1 MSDTL
6 YLECLSG
13 ISGDMT
19 VAALLDLGADGN
31 VLRKALKSLDI
42 DGYSINISKVVKSGI
57 TACDFDVVLDKEHEN
72 HDHDMEYL
80 HGKDGGHDH
89 SHIHSH
95 EHRTLSDILE
105 IINNSDITVNAKNIA
120 EKIFNILGDAESKV
134 HGVSKENVAF
144 HEVGAV
150 DSIVDIV
157 AAAVCVDNLGIKNV
171 IVPNLCEGTGFVR
184 CRHGI
189 LPVPVPAVANI
200 VSDNHLNMRITD
212 AEGEFVT
219 PTGAAIA
226 AALITSDKLPDSFT
240 VEKIG
245 IGAGKREYEKPS
257 LLRAYLINCK
267 SDDSEVCKLETNIDD
282 CTGEAMGYVMEKLFS
297 AGAKDVNFMPVF
309 MKKCRPAYQLNVI
322 CEKSDAEKLEGII
335 FDNTTTIGIRRFDVS
350 RTVLH
355 RENVS
360 INTCYGSV
368 RVKKCR
374 LPSGDY
380 RYYPE
385 YEDISAVCEKHGLSY
400 QEVYNRIISFCADKG
415 ADNEWI

>member
-31 VLRKALKSLDI
+31 VLHKALKSLDI

-80 HGKDGGHDH
+80 HGKDGVHEH

-120 EKIFNILGDAESKV
+120 KKIFNILGDAESKV

-157 AAAVCVDNLGIKNV
+157 ATAVCVDNLGIKNV

-282 CTGEAMGYVMEKLFS
+282 CTGEAMGYVMEKLLS

-322 CEKSDAEKLEGII
+322 CKKSDAEKLEGII

-350 RTVLH
+350 RTVLP

-360 INTCYGSV
+360 INTCYGPV

-385 YEDISAVCEKHGLSY
+385 YEDVSAVCEKYGLSY

-415 ADNEWI
+415 ADNE